1 MDYCLPWLAGESAEI
16 ELTELA
22 STYTPE
28 RIEAFLHDIGMQE
41 YAESFLE
48 HEITGDTL
56 IECEPDEN
64 VIETLKELGVEG
76 VLHCFKIL
84 AGFKKKLLEE
94 AGCSPQYNLQKI
106 QGKDPLAEF
115 LKKFKM
121 PPTYQEYFIE
131 KDFDW
136 ELMLYVGDN
145 PKDVLLRALP
155 KVLAE
160 MGITSAL
167 HKTLFK
173 KSFKS
178 FMQEHYF

>member
-1 MDYCLPWLAGESAEI
+1 
-16 ELTELA
+16 
-22 STYTPE
+22 
-28 RIEAFLHDIGMQE
+28 MQE
-41 YAESFLE
+41 YAESFFE

-56 IECEPDEN
+56 IECESDDL
-64 VIETLKELGVEG
+64 IETLTELGVEG

-94 AGCSPQYNLQKI
+94 AGCSPPYNLQKI

-115 LKKFKM
+115 LNKFKM
-121 PPTYQEYFIE
+121 PAAYQECFIE
-131 KDFDW
+131 KDFNW

-145 PKDVLLRALP
+145 PKDVLLKALP
-155 KVLAE
+155 TVLAE

-173 KSFKS
+173 KGFKS